1 MSRDD
6 KYSKGDKMNC
16 LLFVQLAS
24 QAKSNDLFTFS
35 HKHCGESFHIHM
47 IKKQYHTIF
56 SDLRAPSRIEL
67 RAEILAGNEMVLK
80 CRMFPIECIPDM
92 IAVRPDLAYIFRVPR
107 IKTRF

>member
-16 LLFVQLAS
+16 PLFVQLGS

-35 HKHCGESFHIHM
+35 HKHCRESLHIR
-47 IKKQYHTIF
+47 KQYHIIL

-67 RAEILAGNEMVLK
+67 RAEILVGSEMVLK

-92 IAVRPDLAYIFRVPR
+92 IAAISDLA
-107 IKTRF
+107 

>member
-1 MSRDD
+1 
-6 KYSKGDKMNC
+6 MNC

-47 IKKQYHTIF
+47 IKKKYHTIL
-56 SDLRAPSRIEL
+56 SDLRAPFRIEL

>member
-35 HKHCGESFHIHM
+35 HKHCGECFHIR
-47 IKKQYHTIF
+47 KQYHTIL

-92 IAVRPDLAYIFRVPR
+92 IAARSDLAYIFPVPR
-107 IKTRF
+107 IKTRFNF

>member
-6 KYSKGDKMNC
+6 KYSKGEEMNC
-16 LLFVQLAS
+16 PLFVQLGS

-35 HKHCGESFHIHM
+35 RKHCGESFHIRE
-47 IKKQYHTIF
+47 QYHIIL

-67 RAEILAGNEMVLK
+67 RAKILAGNEMVLK
-80 CRMFPIECIPDM
+80 CRMFPIKCIPDM
-92 IAVRPDLAYIFRVPR
+92 IAARSDLAYIFRVPR